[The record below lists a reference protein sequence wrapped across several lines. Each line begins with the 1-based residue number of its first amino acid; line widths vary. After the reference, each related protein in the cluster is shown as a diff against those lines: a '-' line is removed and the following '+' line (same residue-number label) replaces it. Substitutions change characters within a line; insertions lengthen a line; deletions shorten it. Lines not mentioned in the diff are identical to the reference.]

1 MMMTGGLPIQ
11 ATTARKI
18 LGRIRKKSETGKL
31 VGRALAIVSDPIE
44 LSARLKTIE
53 FAKSWDKVNA
63 QDWSDVYG
71 YMDESARRRKGLA
84 HQVVGNAESGAR
96 WAGDIHDVLRRRNE
110 SARAGKFKITEN
122 SPNTARITV
131 GPDQRERRKKYIWE
145 RVGVQRQIAAVGV
158 AAAVFG
164 GAKLHGALSSAGKGD
179 AIVGARNIFGKAL
192 NRTKNAV
199 SKAVGGGEI
208 EGFTPIKGPLQHA
221 EEMAADA
228 AVQTQKRKETA
239 AKVAEKLTQ
248 KFGGKGES
256 TYAPAHYSTKVP
268 GLQVPAGHPEAG
280 DPVLHPSGKQKK
292 MRIRKPPQVK
302 TGDTPVVLPNPHN
315 AG

>member
-71 YMDESARRRKGLA
+71 YMDESGRRRKGLA

-164 GAKLHGALSSAGKGD
+164 GAKLHGALSAAGKGD

-228 AVQTQKRKETA
+228 ATQKA
-239 AKVAEKLTQ
+239 AQDADSQGHRDQDQQGTRQ
-248 KFGGKGES
+248 GGIQVS
-256 TYAPAHYSTKVP
+256 Q
-268 GLQVPAGHPEAG
+268 GL
-280 DPVLHPSGKQKK
+280 L
-292 MRIRKPPQVK
+292 PQV
-302 TGDTPVVLPNPHN
+302 
-315 AG
+315 